1 MENQKIV
8 IVLPA
13 YNAGK
18 TLEKT
23 LSYLPQDLEA
33 EIILV
38 DDNSSD
44 NTLEVANNLK
54 ITALKHEK
62 NLGYGANQKT
72 CYREALKRGADIV
85 IMLHPDG
92 QYDPRMIKGLLMP
105 LELNICDITLG
116 NRIRSRKE
124 TLKRGMP
131 VIKFI
136 FNRWLTF
143 LQNAVLGENLGE
155 FPTGYRAYKKEVLEN
170 INWEKFSDDFVFDS
184 EFLIAAAYRG
194 FRMGD
199 VPVPTIYAA
208 DSSQINFKRSMKYTL
223 ETVLTVVKYILQ
235 KSRLFRFAIFK
246 KREIN

>member
-44 NTLEVANNLK
+44 NTLEVAHNLK
-54 ITALKHEK
+54 ITTLRHEK

-85 IMLHPDG
+85 LMLHPDG

-105 LELNICDITLG
+105 IELDICDVVLG
-116 NRIRSRKE
+116 NRVRSRKE
-124 TLKRGMP
+124 TLKNKMP
-131 VIKFI
+131 IIKYVL
-136 FNRWLTF
+136 NRLLTF
-143 LQNAVLGENLGE
+143 LQNVVLGQNLGE
-155 FPTGYRAYKKEVLEN
+155 FLTGYRAYKREVLEK
-170 INWEKFSDDFVFDS
+170 INWENFSNDFVFDS
-184 EFLIAAAYRG
+184 EFLIAAVHQE
-194 FRMGD
+194 FRIGD
-199 VPVPTIYAA
+199 VPVPTIYT
-208 DSSQINFKRSMKYTL
+208 DESSQIRFKKGAKYIL
-223 ETVLTVVKYILQ
+223 ETSLVLAKYILQ
-235 KSRLFRFAIFK
+235 KTHLFKFTIFK
-246 KREIN
+246 KL

>member
-44 NTLEVANNLK
+44 NTLEVAHNLK
-54 ITALKHEK
+54 ITTLKHEK

-72 CYREALKRGADIV
+72 CYKEALKRGADII

-105 LELNICDITLG
+105 IELDICDITLG

-131 VIKFI
+131 VVKFI
-136 FNRWLTF
+136 FNRLLTF
-143 LQNAVLGENLGE
+143 LQNAVLGQNLGE
-155 FPTGYRAYKKEVLEN
+155 FSTGYRAYKKEVLEN

-199 VPVPTIYAA
+199 VPVPTIYTNE
-208 DSSQINFKRSMKYTL
+208 SSQINFKKSVKYTL
-223 ETVLTVVKYILQ
+223 ETIFALIKYVLQ
-235 KSRLFRFAIFK
+235 KSRLFRFAIFQ
-246 KREIN
+246 KRK